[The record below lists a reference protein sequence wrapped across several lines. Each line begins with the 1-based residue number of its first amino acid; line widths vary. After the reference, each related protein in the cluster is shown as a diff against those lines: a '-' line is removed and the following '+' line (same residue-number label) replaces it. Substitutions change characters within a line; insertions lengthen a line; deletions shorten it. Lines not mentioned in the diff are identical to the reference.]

1 MVDFGYA
8 FSVILVLCVGI
19 VCILGTVKLFF
30 LFCDYID
37 SVQRKKIGEHDRFEE
52 LRTYAA
58 SRLKN
63 IAWDRYSQEWY
74 ADIPEGVLDLLVGDI
89 IDFPKG
95 SEGYQ
100 KKMDRLYD
108 MLTK

>member
-8 FSVILVLCVGI
+8 FSVILVICIGM
-19 VCILGTVKLFF
+19 VCILGTAKLFC
-30 LFCDYID
+30 LICDCID
-37 SVQRKKIGEHDRFEE
+37 SIQRKKIGEHDRFER
-52 LRTYAA
+52 LRMYAA

-63 IAWDRYSQEWY
+63 IAWDEYSQEWY
-74 ADIPEGVLDLLVGDI
+74 ADIPDRVLDLLVGDP

>member
-8 FSVILVLCVGI
+8 FSVILVLCIGM
-19 VCILGTVKLFF
+19 VCILGTAKIFCAV
-30 LFCDYID
+30 CDYID
-37 SVQRKKIGEHDRFEE
+37 HIQQKKIEEHDRFEK

>member
-19 VCILGTVKLFF
+19 VCILGTVKLFC

-37 SVQRKKIGEHDRFEE
+37 SVQRKKIGEHDRFEK

-63 IAWDRYSQEWY
+63 IAWNRYSQEWY
-74 ADIPEGVLDLLVGDI
+74 ADIPEDVLDLLVGVI

-100 KKMDRLYD
+100 KKMDILYD

>member
-8 FSVILVLCVGI
+8 FSVILVLCIGI
-19 VCILGTVKLFF
+19 VCLLGTVKI
-30 LFCDYID
+30 FCAVCEHID
-37 SVQRKKIGEHDRFEE
+37 RIQQKKIGEHDRFER

-58 SRLKN
+58 ARLVDRAWSR
-63 IAWDRYSQEWY
+63 YGQEWRP
-74 ADIPEGVLDLLVGDI
+74 DFSESVLDILVGDP

-100 KKMDRLYD
+100 KRMDRLYD